1 MTKIVKMN
9 VRLAWRAARQ
19 ELLSC
24 EKKMLEFNLG
34 PYGVFPG
41 RIIEYSLTVQI
52 MGAPSSKRYMM
63 LIQHS

>member
-24 EKKMLEFNLG
+24 EKKMLESILDPTGFSQEDNRIFTDG
-34 PYGVFPG
+34 ANYGRSV
-41 RIIEYSLTVQI
+41 
-52 MGAPSSKRYMM
+52 
-63 LIQHS
+63 